1 MTSVVSELELPALDY
16 TDPSLR
22 GERFHVTMRE
32 LRAHGWLA
40 RGPFGYM
47 VLDRES
53 AEFFLRTRAATFPG
67 MKIAEIFGVSEGP
80 LYEQMKHNI
89 LHVNGPDHARLRS
102 LVNPALS
109 PRSVERY
116 RPAMREFL
124 EGLLARAIATAA
136 PDDGQ
141 PATSVACEFVD
152 AFAKPYPSQV
162 IATVMGAPLADAPRL
177 HHWSNWIQRQFD
189 AVSMASER
197 DEIERAVEEF
207 YRYAEA
213 LLAARRKDP
222 RDDLI
227 SMLIEAEEAGERLS
241 DVECINL
248 VFNVLAGGVDT
259 TQSQLAHAVRL
270 LAENPEQWALLVENP
285 QLAEAAVD
293 EALRFEPITPFT
305 ARITTEEVVFRDVSF
320 PAETIVIVSAFSG
333 NRDLEQGE
341 PGAAGADTFDITAD
355 RGNAR
360 ALTFGAG
367 VHYCVGAN
375 LARLELREALSFL
388 AHRVRGLELDGDP
401 VFDTHHRYLRS
412 FRAARSACR
421 SRLAPKPKKWNNLGR
436 GSPHTL
442 ATRGWN
448 GGFVRTDIEVG
459 PSRCPVPRGRDR
471 GRRCTAHPRLR
482 SADPHRARRRVP
494 RVFLPDTFRRRRTH

>member
-1 MTSVVSELELPALDY
+1 MTTVVSELELPALDY

-22 GERFHVTMRE
+22 GARFHDAMRE
-32 LRAHGWLA
+32 LRGHGWLA

-67 MKIAEIFGVSEGP
+67 MKIAEIFDVRDGP
-80 LYEQMKHNI
+80 LYEQMRRNI
-89 LHVNGPDHARLRS
+89 LHVNGRDHTRLRS

-109 PRSVERY
+109 PRAVERY
-116 RPAMREFL
+116 TPAMRTFL
-124 EGLLARAIATAA
+124 EQLFEQAIAASA
-136 PDDGQ
+136 PAD
-141 PATSVACEFVD
+141 PEHATSVVCEFVD

-197 DEIERAVEEF
+197 DHIERAVEEF
-207 YRYAEA
+207 YGYAET
-213 LLAARRKDP
+213 LLSARRADP
-222 RDDLI
+222 RDDLL

-259 TQSQLAHAVRL
+259 TQSQLAHTVRL
-270 LAENPEQWALLVENP
+270 LAENPEQWELLVQDP
-285 QLAEAAVD
+285 QLAEAAVE

-320 PAETIVIVSAFSG
+320 PQDTIVIVSAFSG
-333 NRDLEQGE
+333 NRDLDAGQHG
-341 PGAAGADTFDITAD
+341 PAGAERFDITAD
-355 RGNAR
+355 RGSAR

-375 LARLELREALSFL
+375 LARLELREALTFL
-388 AHRVRGLELDGDP
+388 AQRVRRLELDGEP
-401 VFDTHHRYLRS
+401 VFDTITGIYGLS
-412 FRAARSACR
+412 ELPV
-421 SRLAPKPKKWNNLGR
+421 RL
-436 GSPHTL
+436 
-442 ATRGWN
+442 
-448 GGFVRTDIEVG
+448 
-459 PSRCPVPRGRDR
+459 
-471 GRRCTAHPRLR
+471 
-482 SADPHRARRRVP
+482 
-494 RVFLPDTFRRRRTH
+494 TF